1 MPPDVYFKKQIT
13 YACRGHTFVFDLA
26 HTLFSS
32 FEVDKGSDLLL
43 RTIDWPTPPQHV
55 LDIGCGYGVLGIVLA
70 RLFPTAHV
78 TMVDKDL
85 LAVRYARHNA
95 ELNQTPNIQVLG
107 SVGLEQLDTSA
118 YDVIVSNVPAKV
130 GDSAIEEEF
139 VHQPLRHLR
148 EDGAYWFVVVS
159 GLNHLIPRIGTQ
171 HHLKLKA
178 MKKRS
183 GHTVY
188 RLVQ

>member
-1 MPPDVYFKKQIT
+1 VGRDVYFKKQIT

-43 RTIDWPTPPQHV
+43 RTIDLPTPPHHI
-55 LDIGCGYGVLGIVLA
+55 LDLGCGHGVLGIVLA
-70 RLFPTAHV
+70 RLFPTAQV
-78 TMVDKDL
+78 TLLDKDL
-85 LAVRYARHNA
+85 LAVRYAHHNA
-95 ELNQTPNIQVLG
+95 QLNQATNIQALG
-107 SVGLEQLDTSA
+107 SVGLEQLATTR
-118 YDVIVSNVPAKV
+118 YDVIVSNIPAKV
-130 GDSAIEEEF
+130 GDQAIEQEF
-139 VHQPLRHLR
+139 VHQPLRHLH
-148 EDGAYWFVVVS
+148 DGGAYWFVVVS
-159 GLNHLIPRIGTQ
+159 GLNHLIPRIGT
-171 HHLKLKA
+171 HHCLKLKE